1 MGSAGCICTLQTASW
16 PPGFFVDA
24 WRNFKGSAAACCAS
38 SVAALHPP
46 DRPLQNI
53 DRGSSAAKVVVRRAA
68 KTGLSFMRWRRPLT
82 IVSAHVDFQLCDETA
97 PTLLPH
103 PWELGGGWAGGGWG
117 AKNRADSS
125 LQRGADSACS
135 PSLQLTVSEADSA
148 ALSRPPPA
156 TSGQPHNALHTTDS
170 GLNQGT
176 TTPPPP
182 LLLLLREALR
192 DGAHSAVAGGGTGL
206 RGGGGSRWKTIADN
220 GMCLKNKGSLH
231 MRSLRPGFSFQ
242 AWKSAL
248 VHCTTG
254 ISAHLITTGF
264 TTHLHQIPKRKYV
277 CAMSRPL
284 IYLFQHSGG

>member
-1 MGSAGCICTLQTASW
+1 MQPQS
-16 PPGFFVDA
+16 P
-24 WRNFKGSAAACCAS
+24 
-38 SVAALHPP
+38 
-46 DRPLQNI
+46 
-53 DRGSSAAKVVVRRAA
+53 
-68 KTGLSFMRWRRPLT
+68 
-82 IVSAHVDFQLCDETA
+82 AH
-97 PTLLPH
+97 
-103 PWELGGGWAGGGWG
+103 
-117 AKNRADSS
+117 R
-125 LQRGADSACS
+125 QRGRLCCS
-135 PSLQLTVSEADSA
+135 E
-148 ALSRPPPA
+148 PA
-156 TSGQPHNALHTTDS
+156 TSGHLWPAAQCAPHNRLRVKS
-170 GLNQGT
+170 GYEH
-176 TTPPPP
+176 PPPP

-264 TTHLHQIPKRKYV
+264 TTHLHQNPKRKYV
-277 CAMSRPL
+277 CAMIRPL